1 MMSRM
6 DKQGLPDALAR
17 GWVAGW
23 IQVARGGLLRWGTA
37 VVLAGTATGVQAYDA
52 ERAQT
57 LAKQNACFGCH
68 AIERKLVGP
77 SFAQIA
83 QRYKADATAPARLV
97 KKVVQGGAG
106 VWGPIPMPSQPRLSE
121 AEAKVLVDWVLAG
134 APRK

>member
-1 MMSRM
+1 MS
-6 DKQGLPDALAR
+6 G
-17 GWVAGW
+17 VN
-23 IQVARGGLLRWGTA
+23 QVRRHEVWLLGGFRSVQWGLLCWGVA
-37 VVLAGTATGVQAYDA
+37 VVLAGTSTGAHAYDA

-77 SFAQIA
+77 SFAEIA

-97 KKVVQGGAG
+97 KKVMQGGAG

-121 AEAKVLVDWVLAG
+121 ADAKVLVDWVLAG

>member
-1 MMSRM
+1 MS
-6 DKQGLPDALAR
+6 G
-17 GWVAGW
+17 VN
-23 IQVARGGLLRWGTA
+23 QVRRHEVWLLDGFRSVQWGLLCWGVA
-37 VVLAGTATGVQAYDA
+37 VVLAGTSIGAHAYDA

-77 SFAQIA
+77 SFAEIA
-83 QRYKADATAPARLV
+83 QRYKVDATAPARLV
-97 KKVVQGGAG
+97 KKVMQGGAG

-121 AEAKVLVDWVLAG
+121 ADAKVLVDWVLAG

>member
-1 MMSRM
+1 MSGVSQVRWHGVGL
-6 DKQGLPDALAR
+6 QG
-17 GWVAGW
+17 GF
-23 IQVARGGLLRWGTA
+23 GLTWWGRLRWGTA
-37 VVLAGTATGVQAYDA
+37 IVLAGAATGAQAYDA
-52 ERAQT
+52 ERAQA

-83 QRYKADATAPARLV
+83 QRYKADGTAPARLV

-106 VWGPIPMPSQPRLSE
+106 VWGPIPMPSHPRLSE
-121 AEAKVLVDWVLAG
+121 AEAMVLVDWVLAG